1 MGALRLERPYRHAR
15 PMALVSAVA
24 TLLAALF
31 VCLGSGPSGP
41 GGHPG
46 HERAA
51 APTAVGPGGAAP
63 PGVSSGPAATPVP
76 GTGRAAYVCPY
87 DRGDCSLFPALSP
100 AVLSAPPL
108 DPPLHTEDRLP
119 RVDALA
125 GEGARRDP
133 GVRPRA
139 PDLHVLQ
146 VLRT

>member
-15 PMALVSAVA
+15 PLALVSAAA

-31 VCLGSGPSGP
+31 VCLGSGPAGP

-46 HERAA
+46 HGRTVGA
-51 APTAVGPGGAAP
+51 GPGSVSGTAA
-63 PGVSSGPAATPVP
+63 GPAATPVP

-87 DRGDCSLFPALSP
+87 DRGDCSLFPSLSP
-100 AVLSAPPL
+100 AVLGAPPL
-108 DPPLHTEDRLP
+108 DPPLHAEDRLP
-119 RVDALA
+119 RFDALA
-125 GEGARRDP
+125 RDGAAGGP

>member
-15 PMALVSAVA
+15 PMALVSAMA

-31 VCLGSGPSGP
+31 VCLGSGPGGP

-46 HERAA
+46 HGPAA
-51 APTAVGPGGAAP
+51 AARTTAAP
-63 PGVSSGPAATPVP
+63 SGPAATPVP
-76 GTGRAAYVCPY
+76 APGRAAYVCPY
-87 DRGDCSLFPALSP
+87 DRGDCSLFPSLSP

-108 DPPLHTEDRLP
+108 DPPLHTEGRAP
-119 RVDALA
+119 RFDARA
-125 GEGARRDP
+125 GDGAGRDP

>member
-51 APTAVGPGGAAP
+51 APAP
-63 PGVSSGPAATPVP
+63 VGPAATPVP

-87 DRGDCSLFPALSP
+87 DRGGCSLFPALSP

-125 GEGARRDP
+125 GEGAGRDP